1 MSASV
6 IHALS
11 FNENIR
17 DQVVPVLLLLQSTES
32 HLCARDV
39 LLWVLEVL
47 ELLFMLLYSC
57 K

>member
-32 HLCARDV
+32 HLCARDI